1 MTVHKLN
8 AGDGYVYLTKHVA
21 KGDATE
27 SRKSDAVDYYVTKG
41 TPPGIWCGKLAEKVG
56 VEIGTEVTESAMRSV
71 FGAARTPTAFD
82 TRPGRDAPLEDRLDW
97 SESTA
102 LGRAFSW
109 FQKSQEYVNDVEELC
124 SAYKAQHG
132 EYPDTQTKKDIQFAT
147 ARKHL
152 ERVNGERADLLSDDE
167 IWTFVVD
174 QYGKARSPV
183 AGYDLVFTPA
193 KSISLLWGLGDER
206 VKAAVEQAHAQAVT
220 ETLEWIEN
228 EVIYTRRGAGGA
240 RKVKADGLLVARF
253 DHYDNRAADPNL
265 HTHCAVFN
273 RVFAEDKW
281 TSIDGTILYKANV
294 AGSEKYNTRVA
305 DLVARQLGVTFVPRP
320 DTPVGKL
327 PVHEVEGI
335 PLTLIEEFSRRSA
348 IENRQEELA
357 REYKAKYGKN
367 PPKKVQYA
375 HAQQAT
381 LDTRNAKNPPRSLS
395 ELRAEWRE
403 RAEAILAGSDPGELV
418 DAVQGERDRRPEMSP
433 DEVPAVVEKAVDT
446 LSRKVGTWTVFS
458 LSAELDRQLREF
470 SFAHDDELRAMYDNA
485 LELALRDYCLPTFTE
500 EYRGPERITERIE
513 HGLVRSHLVDRAEMR
528 YTAQSV
534 LDAEDFMR
542 RQAETGDE
550 RTVSDFVIRRQI
562 RRAEKKAG
570 HSLGSDQIAMI
581 EHFLTAKKRVAVAVG
596 AAGAGK
602 TTAATVIARA
612 WEATHGTVVALGPS
626 ARAAE
631 VLGEEISVQG
641 RTIADVLTRHRAGI
655 ATGIEKGGLLLV
667 DEAGM
672 ASARD
677 LADLTRIAVDAGAVV
692 RLLGDPQQ
700 LASVEAG
707 GVLRDLADLTGAP
720 FLEKV
725 HRFATDGEADASLL
739 LRSGNV
745 DALDWYERNDRIRE
759 GMAHELADMVFDAY
773 VADVEAGHVTLMVAP
788 TNDLV
793 RELNEKAAAYY
804 RSTGTVVGPGVVL
817 ADGLEAAVG
826 DVVVTRK
833 NNSKYVVKDSE
844 GNKFGRVKNGDLWT
858 VAEIGT
864 DGSLRLRNNIS
875 SGEVTVAADYI
886 TENVQLGYATTV
898 HRSQGMTVGHCHVL
912 AAANMDRQSLYVA
925 MTRGKLANLVY
936 AAHDELPDWDFEH
949 AQDEHPGAIGLLAKI
964 LERDGSQRTAH
975 QMIEQAQRKAA
986 SWSQATEVYELAVST
1001 LYEDYTEQLLGR
1013 LLTER
1018 QFGWVHDLGGWEA
1031 IVKSVAQAETFG
1043 WDTQGLLRE
1052 AVEVM
1057 REHGRAGRLDDG
1069 TNAPGR
1075 VLAAALKE
1083 RISPTDGPALPRT
1096 RRDDLARYKVP
1107 ALTDAAAQ
1115 MDPILTAYA
1124 RAHQQQMHA
1133 FIDSYLTT
1141 AIEQNAPW
1149 LAAVGTP
1156 GDDPRRIK
1164 LWNTTVRDIA
1174 ISRVVADASDD
1185 HHDPLVYLQGT
1196 RREKAEAAISRLTTS
1211 PSQRT
1216 GSATS
1221 ASPYA
1226 RYSDTELRAAR
1237 QASLQR
1243 LTEDRML
1250 LALAQE
1256 ELARVS
1262 GTDSAIIAVDER
1274 VAQVERQ
1281 DQQIQ
1286 AVRASRAA
1294 LDRLRTDPAAT
1305 AEQVAAATSA
1315 VSAAE
1320 HAAPPERDWPIIER
1334 SAQFNRASASRYDR
1348 ARDLDDQA
1356 ISRVRDR
1363 ITRLGDGLRTEENI
1377 LGQIDAELTRR
1388 DREGTPPG
1396 AHRGSEPE
1404 QVSPP
1409 SANLHPELDPTQQN
1423 SGPEA
1428 QM

>member
-21 KGDATE
+21 AGDATE
-27 SRKSDAVDYYVTKG
+27 SRKADAVDYYVAKG

-56 VEIGTEVTESAMRSV
+56 VETGTEVTESAMRSV

-82 TRPGRDAPLEDRLDW
+82 TRPGKDASLADRLDW
-97 SESTA
+97 SERTA

-109 FQKSQEYVNDVEELC
+109 FQRSQEYVNDVEELC
-124 SAYKAQHG
+124 TAYKAQHG
-132 EYPDTQTKKDIQFAT
+132 EYPDAEAKKAIQFAT

-152 ERVNGERADLLSDDE
+152 QRANGERAGLLGDDD
-167 IWTFVVD
+167 IWAFVVE

-206 VKAAVEQAHAQAVT
+206 VKAAVEAAHAQAVT
-220 ETLEWIEN
+220 ETLEWLEN
-228 EVIYTRRGAGGA
+228 EVIYTRRGAGGV
-240 RKVKADGLLVARF
+240 RKIKAEGLLVARF

-273 RVFAEDKW
+273 RVLAEGKW

-294 AGSEKYNTRVA
+294 AASEKYNTRVA
-305 DLVARQLGVTFVPRP
+305 DLVARTLGVTFTPRP

-327 PVHEVEGI
+327 PVHEVDGI

-348 IENRQEELA
+348 IEARQEELA
-357 REYKAKYGKN
+357 REYKTRYGKN

-395 ELRAEWRE
+395 ELRTEWRE
-403 RAEAILAGSDPGELV
+403 RAEAILAGGDPGELV
-418 DAVQGERDRRPEMSP
+418 SSVRDERDRRPVFTP
-433 DEVPAVVEKAVDT
+433 DQVPAVVEQAVET

-458 LSAELDRQLREF
+458 LSAQIDRQLREF
-470 SFAHDDELRAMYDNA
+470 GFAHDEELRAMYDNA
-485 LELALRDYCLPTFTE
+485 LALALRDYCLPTFTE
-500 EYRGPERITERIE
+500 QYTGPERITDRIE
-513 HGLVRSHLVDRAEMR
+513 RGLRRSQLVERAEMR
-528 YTAQSV
+528 YTAQAV
-534 LDAEDFMR
+534 LDAEDFLR
-542 RQAETGDE
+542 RQAEIGDE
-550 RTVSDFVIRRQI
+550 RTVSDFVIRRQV

-570 HSLGSDQIAMI
+570 HSLSGDQIALI
-581 EHFLTAKKRVAVAVG
+581 EHFLTAQTKVAVAVG

-612 WEATHGTVVALGPS
+612 WESAHGKVVALGPS
-626 ARAAE
+626 ARAAD
-631 VLGEEISVQG
+631 VLGEEIAVQG

-655 ATGIEKGGLLLV
+655 ATGIENGSLLLV

-677 LADLTRIAVDAGAVV
+677 LADLTRLAVEAGAVV

-725 HRFATDGEADASLL
+725 HRFATDGEAEASLL
-739 LRSGNV
+739 LRSGNAE
-745 DALDWYERNDRIRE
+745 ALDWYERNDRIRE
-759 GMAHELADMVFDAY
+759 GMVHELADLVFDAY

-793 RELNEKAAAYY
+793 RQLNEKAAAYY
-804 RSTGTVVGPGVVL
+804 RAGGTVTGSGVVL

-833 NNSKYVVKDSE
+833 NTSKYVVKDSE
-844 GNKFGRVKNGDLWT
+844 GNKAGRVKNGDLWT
-858 VAEIGT
+858 VTGIGT
-864 DGSLRLRNNIS
+864 DGSLRLRHTIS
-875 SGEVTVAADYI
+875 GGQVTVAADYL

-898 HRSQGMTVGHCHVL
+898 HRCQGMTVGHCHVL
-912 AAANMDRQSLYVA
+912 AAATMDRQSLYVA
-925 MTRGKLANLVY
+925 MTRGKLANIVY
-936 AAHDELPDWDFEH
+936 AAHDELPDWDVEH
-949 AQDEHPGAIGLLAKI
+949 PQGEHPGAVGLLAKI
-964 LERDGSQRTAH
+964 LGRDGSQRTAH
-975 QMIEQAQRKAA
+975 QMIEQAQRQAA
-986 SWSQATEVYELAVST
+986 SWSQITEVYELAVSA
-1001 LYEDYTEQLLGR
+1001 LYEDYTEALLGR
-1013 LLTER
+1013 ILTER
-1018 QFGWVHDLGGWEA
+1018 QFGWVHDLGGWDT
-1031 IVKSVAQAETFG
+1031 IVTCVAQAETFG
-1043 WDTQGLLRE
+1043 WDTETLLRE
-1052 AVEVM
+1052 AVDTM
-1057 REHGRAGRLDDG
+1057 REHGKAGRLDDG
-1069 TNAPGR
+1069 ENAPGR
-1075 VLAAALKE
+1075 VLATALKD
-1083 RISPTDGPALPRT
+1083 RISPTDRPGLPRI

-1124 RAHQQQMHA
+1124 RAQQQQMHA
-1133 FIDSYLTT
+1133 FIDSYLTA
-1141 AIEQNAPW
+1141 AIERSAPW

-1156 GDDPRRIK
+1156 GDDPRRTR
-1164 LWNTTVRDIA
+1164 LWHTTVRDIA
-1174 ISRVVADASDD
+1174 VSRVVVGAPDD
-1185 HHDPLVYLQGT
+1185 QHDPLAYLQGT
-1196 RREKAEAAISRLTTS
+1196 RREKAEAAIARLTTP
-1211 PSQRT
+1211 PSQRK
-1216 GSATS
+1216 GSATPD
-1221 ASPYA
+1221 SPYA
-1226 RYSDTELRAAR
+1226 RYTDAELAAAR
-1237 QASLQR
+1237 RSSVQR
-1243 LTEDRML
+1243 LGEDRRL
-1250 LALAQE
+1250 LALAQQ

-1262 GTDSAIIAVDER
+1262 GTDSAVTAVDGR
-1274 VAQVERQ
+1274 VAEVERQ
-1281 DQQIQ
+1281 DRQIQ

-1305 AEQVAAATSA
+1305 AEQIAAAISA

-1334 SAQFNRASASRYDR
+1334 STQFNRASASRYDR
-1348 ARDLDDQA
+1348 ARVLDEQA
-1356 ISRVRDR
+1356 IGRVRDR
-1363 ITRLGDGLRTEENI
+1363 ITRLGDGLRTEEGI
-1377 LGQIDAELTRR
+1377 LGQIDAEIARR

-1396 AHRGSEPE
+1396 VRRTRPEPP
-1404 QVSPP
+1404 PP
-1409 SANLHPELDPTQQN
+1409 SRNPHPELDPTQRDA
-1423 SGPEA
+1423 GPEA

>member
-21 KGDATE
+21 AGDATE
-27 SRKSDAVDYYVTKG
+27 SRKADAVDYYVAKG

-56 VEIGTEVTESAMRSV
+56 VEVGTEVTESAMRSV

-82 TRPGRDAPLEDRLDW
+82 TRPGTGSTLEERLDW
-97 SESTA
+97 SARTA

-109 FQKSQEYVNDVEELC
+109 FQNSQEYVNDVEELC
-124 SAYKAQHG
+124 SAYKGQHG
-132 EYPDTQTKKDIQFAT
+132 EYPDSEAKKTIQFAT

-152 ERVNGERADLLSDDE
+152 ERTNGGRADLLGDDD
-167 IWTFVVD
+167 IWTFVAE

-206 VKAAVEQAHAQAVT
+206 VKAAVEAAHAQAVS

-240 RKVKADGLLVARF
+240 RKVKAEGLLVARF

-273 RVFAEDKW
+273 RVLAEGKW

-305 DLVARQLGVTFVPRP
+305 ELVSRKLGVTFARRP

-327 PVHEVEGI
+327 PVHEVDGI
-335 PLTLIEEFSRRSA
+335 PLSLIEEFSRRSQ
-348 IENRQEELA
+348 IEARQEELA
-357 REYKAKYGKN
+357 REYKTRYGKN

-395 ELRAEWRE
+395 ELRAEWRQ
-403 RAEAILAGSDPGELV
+403 RAEAILAGGDPGELV
-418 DAVQGERDRRPEMSP
+418 AAVHGDRDRRPELSP
-433 DEVPAVVEKAVDT
+433 DQVPTVVEQAVET

-458 LSAELDRQLREF
+458 LSAQLDRQLREF
-470 SFAHDDELRAMYDNA
+470 GFAHDEELRAMYDNA
-485 LELALRDYCLPTFTE
+485 LALALRDYCLPTFTE
-500 EYRGPERITERIE
+500 QYTGPERITERIE
-513 HGLVRSHLVDRAEMR
+513 RGLRRSQLVDRAEMR
-528 YTAQSV
+528 YTAQAV

-542 RQAETGDE
+542 RQADTDDE

-562 RRAEKKAG
+562 RRAEKQAG
-570 HSLGSDQIAMI
+570 HSLGGDQIALI
-581 EHFLTAKKRVAVAVG
+581 EHFLTANKRVAVAVG

-612 WEATHGTVVALGPS
+612 WEAAHGKVVALGPS

-631 VLGEEISVQG
+631 VLGEEIAVQG
-641 RTIADVLTRHRAGI
+641 RTIADVLTRHRAGLP
-655 ATGIEKGGLLLV
+655 TGIEQGSLLLV

-677 LADLTRIAVDAGAVV
+677 LADLTRVAVEAGAVV

-725 HRFATDGEADASLL
+725 HRFTTPGEAEASLL
-739 LRSGNV
+739 LRSGNAE
-745 DALDWYERNDRIRE
+745 ALDWYAENDRIRE
-759 GMAHELADMVFDAY
+759 GMAHELTGMVFDAY
-773 VADVEAGHVTLMVAP
+773 VADVEAGHVTVMVAP

-793 RELNEKAAAYY
+793 RQLNEKAAAYY
-804 RSTGTVVGPGVVL
+804 RAGGTVTGPGVVL

-833 NNSKYVVKDSE
+833 NTSKYVVKDSD
-844 GNKFGRVKNGDLWT
+844 GKKSGRVKNGDLWT
-858 VAEIGT
+858 VAGIGT
-864 DGSLRLRNNIS
+864 DGSLRLRHTIS

-912 AAANMDRQSLYVA
+912 AAANMNRQSLYVA
-925 MTRGKLANLVY
+925 MTRGKLANIVY
-936 AAHDELPDWDFEH
+936 AAHDELPDWDVEH

-964 LERDGSQRTAH
+964 LGRDGSQRTAH
-975 QMIEQAQRKAA
+975 QMIEQAQRQAA
-986 SWSQATEVYELAVST
+986 SWSQLTEVYELAVSA
-1001 LYEDYTEQLLGR
+1001 LYEDYTEALLGR
-1013 LLTER
+1013 ILTER
-1018 QFGWVHDLGGWEA
+1018 QFGWVHDLGGWDT
-1031 IVKSVAQAETFG
+1031 IVTCVAQAETFG
-1043 WDTQGLLRE
+1043 WDTPGLLRE
-1052 AVEVM
+1052 AVDTM

-1075 VLAAALKE
+1075 VLATALKD
-1083 RISPTDGPALPRT
+1083 RISPTDGPAFPRT
-1096 RRDDLARYKVP
+1096 RTDDLARYRVP
-1107 ALTDAAAQ
+1107 ALTDAAAS
-1115 MDPILTAYA
+1115 MDPILAAYA

-1133 FIDSYLTT
+1133 FVDSYLTA

-1149 LAAVGTP
+1149 LAAVGSP
-1156 GDDPRRIK
+1156 GDDPRRIR

-1174 ISRVVADASDD
+1174 VSRVVAGAPDD
-1185 HHDPLVYLQGT
+1185 QHDPLAYLRGA
-1196 RREKAEAAISRLTTS
+1196 RREKAEAAIARLTIP
-1211 PSQRT
+1211 PSQRK
-1216 GSATS
+1216 GSATP

-1237 QASLQR
+1237 RASLQR

-1262 GTDSAIIAVDER
+1262 GTDSAITAVDER
-1274 VAQVERQ
+1274 VAEVDRQ
-1281 DQQIQ
+1281 NGQIQ

-1294 LDRLRTDPAAT
+1294 LGRLRTDPAAT
-1305 AEQVAAATSA
+1305 PAQIAAATSA
-1315 VSAAE
+1315 VSVAE
-1320 HAAPPERDWPIIER
+1320 HTAPLERDWPIIER
-1334 SAQFNRASASRYDR
+1334 SAQFNRASASRYDC
-1348 ARDLDDQA
+1348 ARVLDDQA
-1356 ISRVRDR
+1356 IGRVRDR
-1363 ITRLGDGLRTEENI
+1363 ITRLDDGLRTEENI
-1377 LGQIDAELTRR
+1377 LGQIDAEIGRR
-1388 DREGTPPG
+1388 DHEGTPPDARRSG
-1396 AHRGSEPE
+1396 PE
-1404 QVSPP
+1404 QTPPP
-1409 SANLHPELDPTQQN
+1409 SATPHPELDPTQPE